1 MLIGQDCWIRTNGF
15 LLPKQDLYQ
24 TELSPEKANTLASG
38 VLYHT
43 FSDLSSFIFNFF
55 FIS

>member
-24 TELSPEKANTLASG
+24 TELSPEKANTLAS
-38 VLYHT
+38 
-43 FSDLSSFIFNFF
+43 IA
-55 FIS
+55 